1 MGVCVQEGTE
11 GLYTPG
17 GQRGEH
23 AEPQAGWERGAPR
36 GRETWRTVCKE
47 GFREEE
53 PQGGGTQLYLLLVPA
68 RQLTS
73 R

>member
-1 MGVCVQEGTE
+1 MQEGTE
-11 GLYTPG
+11 GLYPPG

-23 AEPQAGWERGAPR
+23 AEPQAGWERGAPHR
-36 GRETWRTVCKE
+36 NLQTWRTVCKE
-47 GFREEE
+47 GFRKEE

-68 RQLTS
+68 HHLTS